1 MKELT
6 LIRHAKSDWAE
17 AGLDD
22 HDRPLNDRGRRDAP
36 RMGHLL
42 LERGLGSASIVSSTA
57 LRARS
62 TAEAIASEWGRS
74 AAEIQLESALYLAR
88 PDEILNVVRRL
99 DESAGS
105 VVLFGHNPGIH
116 EAAYLFLKPAE
127 TEKLGDFPTCAVAR
141 LRLPVD
147 FWGNAAFGEAELV
160 EYLTPKGSEP

>member
-36 RMGHLL
+36 RMGRLL
-42 LERGLGSASIVSSTA
+42 VDRGWRPELIVSSTA

-62 TAEAIASEWGRS
+62 TAQAIASECGRTT
-74 AAEIQLESALYLAR
+74 ADIQLEAALYLAR

-99 DESAGS
+99 NESADS
-105 VVLFGHNPGIH
+105 AVLFGHNPGIH
-116 EAAYLFLKPAE
+116 EAAYLLLKPSE

-141 LRLPVD
+141 LRLPID

-160 EYLTPKGSEP
+160 EYLTPKGGQP